1 MCVRAGPGSAGPDR
15 QALGEGG
22 IKHIPDF
29 AVDWRSDVE
38 SSYHGSLSSGSGSD
52 TGSSDSDLPSK
63 PTKDLKGKAANSGAG
78 TKTKGLSTPQ
88 VMHCFT
94 VC

>member
-1 MCVRAGPGSAGPDR
+1 VCVRAGPGSAGPDP

-52 TGSSDSDLPSK
+52 TGSSDSDLPSN
-63 PTKDLKGKAANSGAG
+63 LKGKSANSGAG
-78 TKTKGLSTPQ
+78 TKTKGVSSPQ